1 MYIRKSLFI
10 IVVFMILPVMTFAL
24 TTKQLAVSINL
35 AGKQRMLSQMIAKD
49 IFLIQADINRAQNL
63 KKLKFDRDLFDKTL
77 NGLING
83 DKELKLKP
91 IKKKEIQKQLK
102 IVKKIWDNFDTN
114 IKQVLSG
121 VINQQL
127 LSKVQKQNLTLL
139 FEMNKAVQLYV
150 VQSKESISK
159 RAQAVNLSGK
169 MRMLTQKMAKSL
181 LLVSSNIDT
190 KNSTKELISSKK
202 MFAKILNGLQ
212 HGDKSLKLDSAK
224 LPKIKRQLK
233 KIKKQYKGIETNLN
247 SSVHDKEI
255 IKDTIYKLDALLIE
269 VDKVV
274 KLFEKSIKRAK
285 QAKKLSLL
293 VNQFIEKKNIHNNII
308 NLAGKQRMLTQKM
321 TKLVLLI
328 SLDIKTD
335 KNKIELKKSS
345 KLFEKTINALLKG
358 DTSLNLPKTDD
369 KNIAT
374 FINQIKSKWNIFN
387 SNVQKVLQS
396 KSVDTDV
403 LDYLVEHN
411 LTLLKMSNQ
420 LVKLFKAKTKQTF
433 LEQAR
438 SNIVDIAG
446 RQRMLSQKMT
456 KEKLFV
462 LMGMNALENEKSLN
476 KSVKLFDNSL
486 KALIKGDAKLK
497 IVKPSNKKIKKQL
510 QKVAKM
516 WKTLKPL
523 YLKEDINIDELN
535 KIVEQNP
542 RLLSQMNKVVSLS
555 VDVADY

>member
-10 IVVFMILPVMTFAL
+10 VVVFMILPVMTFAL
-24 TTKQLAVSINL
+24 TTKELAVSINL

-49 IFLIQADINRAQNL
+49 IFLIQADIDRAQNL
-63 KKLKFDRDLFDKTL
+63 KKLKLNRDLFDKTL
-77 NGLING
+77 NGLVSG

-91 IKKKEIQKQLK
+91 IKNQEIQKQLQV
-102 IVKKIWDNFDTN
+102 VKKIWDSFDKN

-121 VINQQL
+121 AINRQL
-127 LSKVQKQNLTLL
+127 LSKVQKQNRTLL

-150 VQSKESISK
+150 AQSKESVSK

-181 LLVSSNIDT
+181 LLVYLNIDK

-212 HGDKSLKLDSAK
+212 HGDKSLKLDSTK
-224 LPKIKRQLK
+224 LPKIKKQLK
-233 KIKKQYKGIETNLN
+233 KIKKQYQNIEPNLN
-247 SSVHDKEI
+247 ASIRNKEI
-255 IKDTIYKLDALLIE
+255 IKDTVYKLDALLVE

-293 VNQFIEKKNIHNNII
+293 VNQFIEQKNIHNNII

-328 SLDIKTD
+328 SLDIKAD
-335 KNKIELKKSS
+335 KHKIELEKSS
-345 KLFEKTINALLKG
+345 KLFERAINTLLKG
-358 DTSLNLPKTDD
+358 DNSLSLPKTDD
-369 KNIAT
+369 KKIVA
-374 FINQIKSKWNIFN
+374 FIKQIQSQWNIFN
-387 SNVQKVLQS
+387 ANIQKVLQS
-396 KSVDTDV
+396 GSVDIDV
-403 LDYLVEHN
+403 LNYIIEHN
-411 LTLLKMSNQ
+411 LTLLKMSDK

-438 SNIVDIAG
+438 SNIVDVAG

-456 KEKLFV
+456 KEKLLV
-462 LMGMNALENEKSLN
+462 LMGINTLENEKNLK

-486 KALIKGDAKLK
+486 EALIKGDANLK
-497 IVKPSNKKIKKQL
+497 IVKPSNKNIKKQL

-523 YLKEDINIDELN
+523 YLKDDIDIDELN

-542 RLLSQMNKVVSLS
+542 KLLSQMNKVVSLS